1 MNNTNNTNN
10 TNSTNKKD
18 KLDLFI
24 GPCVLESETLAIEIA
39 DHITKELKEFESEIS
54 ITFKASY
61 DKANRTSIN
70 SFRGPGI
77 NKGLKILQK
86 IKDVYKLPILTDFHS
101 AEEASLVAK
110 YADVIQVPAFLCRQT
125 DMILAGAH
133 AAKEF
138 NRILKIKK
146 GQFLAPEDTKNIIDK
161 ATTLLPKDKI
171 IITERGISFG
181 YNNLIVDMTSFQI
194 IKGFGVKTVYD
205 ATHSVQCP
213 GGMGQLTGG
222 KREFI
227 EVLAKAA
234 LAAGAQG
241 IFLETH
247 PNPDKAFS
255 DPFTS
260 WPLHKVK
267 PLIETLLKI
276 YRCS

>member
-1 MNNTNNTNN
+1 MNN
-10 TNSTNKKD
+10 KKN
-18 KLDLFI
+18 KLDLYI
-24 GPCVLESETLAIEIA
+24 GPCVLESEALAMEIA
-39 DHITKELKEFESEIS
+39 EHITTELKEFESEIN

-77 NKGLKILQK
+77 DQGLKLLNK
-86 IKDVYKLPILTDFHS
+86 IRDKYSLPILTDFHS
-101 AEEASLVAK
+101 ADEAEIVAK

-125 DMILAGAH
+125 DMIVAGAQ
-133 AAKEF
+133 AAKKF

-161 ATTLLPKDKI
+161 ATTIISKDKI

-194 IKGFGVKTVYD
+194 IKSYGVKTVYD

-213 GGMGQLTGG
+213 GGLGQITGG
-222 KREFI
+222 KRQFI

-234 LAAGAQG
+234 LAAGADG

-247 PNPDKAFS
+247 PNPDKALS
-255 DPFTS
+255 DPMTS
-260 WPLHKVK
+260 WPLKNVK

-276 YRCS
+276 YRAV